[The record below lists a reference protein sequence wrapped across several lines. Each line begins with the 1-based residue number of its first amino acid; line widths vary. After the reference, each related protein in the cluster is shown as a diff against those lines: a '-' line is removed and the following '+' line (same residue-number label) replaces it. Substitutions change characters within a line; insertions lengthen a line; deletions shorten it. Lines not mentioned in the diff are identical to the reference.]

1 MTRKF
6 IIHAADIVRLLT
18 HYTDGVVPMDAEVRQ
33 FGNHRSFPQQLA
45 MLLTSSQWHDAP
57 EVPTG
62 PDRGVSPGLKPL
74 HIRYT
79 GDKVLVL
86 NENDETVR
94 QFEKPPAPKIQ

>member
-33 FGNHRSFPQQLA
+33 FGNHRSFTQQLA
-45 MLLTSSQWHDAP
+45 MLVTSSQWQDAP
-57 EVPTG
+57 EVPIG
-62 PDRGVSPGLKPL
+62 PDRGISPGLKPL

-79 GDKVLVL
+79 GDRVIVL
-86 NENDETVR
+86 NADNEIVK